1 METLQT
7 FWFWALVGFLCMAVG
22 SGLYYVLPEFIIAK
36 HKRFSNFLVYLII
49 GGAIILILTFGAYTG
64 STKTD

>member
-1 METLQT
+1 
-7 FWFWALVGFLCMAVG
+7 MAVG
-22 SGLYYVLPEFIIAK
+22 SGLYYVLPESILAK
-36 HKRFSNFLVYLII
+36 HRRFSNFLVYLII